1 LSILGHFF
9 GENCFFNIFLRR
21 NIAAWV
27 LLEKNL
33 QVTNGGQAIS
43 ASLIS
48 GLSTFLREVYL
59 GTRTMKISLS
69 MQGIDKE
76 SSAKRRNR

>member
-1 LSILGHFF
+1 MLGHSLVKTA
-9 GENCFFNIFLRR
+9 FFNIFLCR
-21 NIAAWV
+21 NTAAWV

-43 ASLIS
+43 ASLMG
-48 GLSTFLREVYL
+48 GLLTFLREVYL